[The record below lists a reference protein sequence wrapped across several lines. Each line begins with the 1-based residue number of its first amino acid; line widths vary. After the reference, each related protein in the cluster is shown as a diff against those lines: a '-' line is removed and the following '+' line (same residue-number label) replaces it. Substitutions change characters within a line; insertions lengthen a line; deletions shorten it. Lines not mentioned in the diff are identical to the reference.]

1 MNYITF
7 VFDKI
12 FFTINNITIP
22 IPVSQNIVFNI
33 SIFTI
38 FMSVSIIS
46 ILLSIILKFIGYET
60 DLIFKSSGN
69 RLFNNMGFGMNTIDK
84 IKKKE

>member
-1 MNYITF
+1 M
-7 VFDKI
+7 FDKI
-12 FFTINNITIP
+12 FYTLNTINIP
-22 IPVSQNIVFNI
+22 IPVTQNITFNI

-46 ILLSIILKFIGYET
+46 ILLFIIFKFIGYET
-60 DLIFKSSGN
+60 DLIFKSAGN
-69 RLFNNMGFGMNTIDK
+69 RAFNNMGFGMNTLEK